1 MGKEFSKEAR
11 EEEGSKFAY
20 APCKLASFDGR
31 EEDSSQANFLP
42 GYEREI
48 KDNVLTSQSQ
58 SQSHSKYSKSIIS
71 ITTYLMMDTYIYIYI
86 LL

>member
-48 KDNVLTSQSQ
+48 KDNVLTSQNH
-58 SQSHSKYSKSIIS
+58 SHSHTANIPNQLSQ
-71 ITTYLMMDTYIYIYI
+71 
-86 LL
+86 LLLI